1 MQSPAASS
9 QQRLPTGVE
18 IVARL
23 DASTHELLTPAALE
37 FLAALHRRFEPERR
51 RRLTARRETQS
62 QLDSGWRPNFPERTA
77 ALRAAE
83 WRVAPP
89 PADLARRRVEITGP
103 VERKMMINALN
114 SGADAFMADFED
126 SNSPTWRNVLDGQR
140 NLRDAVRRTIEY
152 VHPQSGKRYELAPVT
167 ATLLVRPRGWHLEEA
182 HVRVDG
188 QPISASLFDFGLHLF
203 HNGHELVAR
212 GSGPYFYLP
221 KLESALEARLWND
234 VFVAAQ
240 EHLALPRG
248 TIRATVLIETI
259 LAAFEMDEI
268 LFELREHSAGLN
280 CGRWDYIFSFIKKF
294 ALDPAALLP
303 DRFSVTMDAH
313 FLRSYS
319 ELVVRTCHRRGAHA
333 IGGMSAFIPVKHD
346 AARNDAA
353 FARVAADKRREALA
367 GHDGAWVAH
376 PGLVELV
383 RAEFDAVLQ
392 GRPHQIERQRDDV
405 DVRAEDLLR
414 APSGTLTERGLRDNV
429 RIGVEYLGAWL
440 AGVGCVPINDL
451 MEDAATAEISRAQ
464 VWQCVRHAA
473 RLDDGRTV
481 DRALV
486 ELVIAQE
493 CAQLRAKALAAGI
506 DPVHHERARALF
518 AQLTLNP
525 HFEEFLT
532 SSAYRTL
539 LFQGD

>member
-1 MQSPAASS
+1 MPQSAAHSEEHFPA
-9 QQRLPTGVE
+9 GVE
-18 IVARL
+18 IIAAPEAR
-23 DASTHELLTPAALE
+23 ARELLTPPALE

-51 RRLTARRETQS
+51 RRLAARREIQS
-62 QLDSGWRPNFPERTA
+62 QLDQGWRPDFPA
-77 ALRAAE
+77 HSAPLRAAH

-103 VERKMMINALN
+103 VERKMIINALN

-126 SNSPTWRNVLDGQR
+126 SNAPTWRNVLDGQR
-140 NLRDAVRRTIEY
+140 NLCDAVRRTISY
-152 VHPQSGKRYELAPVT
+152 VHPQSGKRYELASSI

-182 HVRVDG
+182 HLRVDG
-188 QPISASLFDFGLHLF
+188 QPISASLFDFGLFLF
-203 HNGHELVAR
+203 HNAHELVAR

-221 KLESALEARLWND
+221 KLESALEARLWNE
-234 VFVAAQ
+234 VFVASQ

-268 LFELREHSAGLN
+268 LYELREHSAGLN

-294 ALDPAALLP
+294 ALDPNALLP
-303 DRFSVTMDAH
+303 DRFSVTMGAH

-346 AARNDAA
+346 AARNQAA
-353 FARVAADKRREALA
+353 FAQVAADKRREALA

-383 RAEFDAVLQ
+383 RNEFEAVLQ

-414 APSGTLTERGLRDNV
+414 TPSGPRTERGLRDNV

-464 VWQCVRHAA
+464 VWQWVRHGA
-473 RLDDGRTV
+473 RLDDGRVV

-486 ELVIAQE
+486 EQVLDDE
-493 CAQLRAKALAAGI
+493 CAQLRAQALAAGL
-506 DPVHHERARALF
+506 DPTHHERARALF

-525 HFEEFLT
+525 RFEEFLT

>member
-1 MQSPAASS
+1 MPHSAAQPHDSLPA
-9 QQRLPTGVE
+9 GVE
-18 IVARL
+18 IVAQSN
-23 DASTHELLTPAALE
+23 ASSRELLTPRALG
-37 FLAALHRRFEPERR
+37 FLAALHRRFEHERR
-51 RRLTARRETQS
+51 RRLAARREVQS
-62 QLDSGWRPNFPERTA
+62 QLDQGWRPDFPAQTA
-77 ALRAAE
+77 ALRAAD

-103 VERKMMINALN
+103 VERKMIINALN

-126 SNSPTWRNVLDGQR
+126 SNAPTWRNVLDGQR
-140 NLRDAVRRTIEY
+140 NLCDAVRRTIDY
-152 VHPQSGKRYELAPVT
+152 VNPQTGKRYELGAQT

-182 HVRVDG
+182 HVRIDG
-188 QPISASLFDFGLHLF
+188 QPISASLFDFGLFLF
-203 HNGHELVAR
+203 HNAHELVAR

-221 KLESALEARLWND
+221 KLESAFEARLWND

-294 ALDPAALLP
+294 ALDANALMP
-303 DRFSVTMDAH
+303 DRFCVTMGSH

-319 ELVVRTCHRRGAHA
+319 ELAVRTCHRRGAHA

-346 AARNDAA
+346 AARNEAA
-353 FARVAADKRREALA
+353 FAQVAADKRREALA

-383 RAEFDAVLQ
+383 RNEFEAVLR
-392 GRPHQIERQRDDV
+392 GRPHQIERQRNDV
-405 DVRAEDLLR
+405 VVRAEDLLR
-414 APSGTLTERGLRDNV
+414 TPTGPFTERGLRDNV

-440 AGVGCVPINDL
+440 SGVGCVPINDL

-464 VWQCVRHAA
+464 VWQWVRHAA
-473 RLDDGRTV
+473 RLNDGRVV

-486 ELVIAQE
+486 ERAIDEE
-493 CAQLRAKALAAGI
+493 CAQLRDTALAAGI
-506 DPVHHERARALF
+506 DPIHHERARALF

-525 HFEEFLT
+525 RFEEFLT